1 MILSFP
7 NLKATY
13 QILARAGGRSRPLST
28 KGCRPVCSAALFMDG
43 SPLAARQILLTSFCP
58 RRGTN
63 SAATPNYHQI
73 KKSLRIVKIQNDTP
87 SFRCLGFVRRK
98 RRSRPQ
104 KDLSCSLC
112 NVSPR
117 TAEDSHYWKDLFVGE
132 ISACA
137 E

>member
-63 SAATPNYHQI
+63 SAATQNYHQI

-87 SFRCLGFVRRK
+87 SFRCLGLVRRK

-104 KDLSCSLC
+104 KDPNVSRHAIDTRAEQATTFLSCHPTKHVSDC
-112 NVSPR
+112 N
-117 TAEDSHYWKDLFVGE
+117 
-132 ISACA
+132 
-137 E
+137 